1 MDEVGIDVPAH
12 CGRRERWVIDCPF
25 PARFDAE
32 AKRWLLDE
40 GAICWDEVMVR
51 WKGRGPMNDDY
62 VERLQRGYRSA
73 PGGGGM
79 TPARQV
85 EARLWR
91 ALQEVEDPEIP
102 ISVVGMGLI
111 VSIAYRAGE
120 RAVDLELTFTSM
132 GCPAMEFIQ
141 DDIRARLLAEPDVD
155 EVRIEV
161 VWDPVWTRSRIREDA
176 RATMR
181 SLGIVA

>member
-1 MDEVGIDVPAH
+1 
-12 CGRRERWVIDCPF
+12 
-25 PARFDAE
+25 
-32 AKRWLLDE
+32 
-40 GAICWDEVMVR
+40 
-51 WKGRGPMNDDY
+51 
-62 VERLQRGYRSA
+62 
-73 PGGGGM
+73 M
-79 TPARQV
+79 TV

-91 ALQEVEDPEIP
+91 ALTEVEDPEIP

-111 VSIAYRAGE
+111 VSLAYRAHE

-132 GCPAMEFIQ
+132 GCPAMEFIE

-181 SLGIVA
+181 RLGIVA

>member
-1 MDEVGIDVPAH
+1 MTA
-12 CGRRERWVIDCPF
+12 
-25 PARFDAE
+25 
-32 AKRWLLDE
+32 
-40 GAICWDEVMVR
+40 
-51 WKGRGPMNDDY
+51 
-62 VERLQRGYRSA
+62 VEL
-73 PGGGGM
+73 
-79 TPARQV
+79 V

-111 VSIAYRAGE
+111 VSIAYRADE
-120 RAVDLELTFTSM
+120 RAVDLSLTFTSM
-132 GCPAMEFIQ
+132 GCPAMEFIE
-141 DDIRARLLAEPDVD
+141 DDIRERLLAEPDVE

-176 RATMR
+176 RARMR

>member
-1 MDEVGIDVPAH
+1 MT
-12 CGRRERWVIDCPF
+12 
-25 PARFDAE
+25 ARLISRAE
-32 AKRWLLDE
+32 AAAE
-40 GAICWDEVMVR
+40 AETA
-51 WKGRGPMNDDY
+51 GP
-62 VERLQRGYRSA
+62 LSA
-73 PGGGGM
+73 
-79 TPARQV
+79 TEAV
-85 EARLWR
+85 EARLWV
-91 ALQEVEDPEIP
+91 ALQDVEDPEIP

-111 VSIAYRAGE
+111 VSIAYRPAE
-120 RAVDLELTFTSM
+120 RAVDLELTFTAM
-132 GCPAMEFIQ
+132 GCPAMDFIE

>member
-1 MDEVGIDVPAH
+1 VGLS
-12 CGRRERWVIDCPF
+12 E
-25 PARFDAE
+25 
-32 AKRWLLDE
+32 
-40 GAICWDEVMVR
+40 
-51 WKGRGPMNDDY
+51 
-62 VERLQRGYRSA
+62 
-73 PGGGGM
+73 
-79 TPARQV
+79 TV

-111 VSIAYRAGE
+111 VSLAHRAEE

-132 GCPAMEFIQ
+132 GCPAMEFIE
-141 DDIRARLLAEPDVD
+141 DDIRERLLAEPDVD

-161 VWDPVWTRSRIREDA
+161 VWDPVWTRSRIRDDA

-181 SLGIVA
+181 RLGIVA